1 MVGGQARGGS
11 FSVEGGWDGGFCEF
25 SRTALSRIT
34 MSMSAKIRDLPKPK
48 TVTSV
53 PINKELITYIVS
65 IDGGYGFWLYDFL
78 TTARVCEPSLFA
90 PDRWKKFF
98 NFDGKG
104 FPAGFI
110 DELQVEL
117 TPDQMVYPPQWK
129 SCFDWEVERKEVP
142 APYRVTTHDYVEF
155 YVEEDQLGKYQESTF
170 FTPKELVAYVKANL
184 DQFEIITP
192 GEDQLAS
199 PVETLPEVA
208 TFSPPGC
215 IYEIWLSGLEQME
228 MTDLEEISEEIDEE
242 LDEHE
247 AGEVIG
253 VGATTEDQHN
263 IAVESAPGM
272 NRKALGCIR
281 RVLKRLKANP
291 ETTDIWV
298 QGKADKN
305 LGLK

>member
-1 MVGGQARGGS
+1 
-11 FSVEGGWDGGFCEF
+11 
-25 SRTALSRIT
+25 
-34 MSMSAKIRDLPKPK
+34 MSMSAKIRDLPERQ
-48 TVTSV
+48 TVVSV
-53 PINKELITYIVS
+53 PINREATAYIVS
-65 IDGGYGFWLYDFL
+65 LNGSYGFWLYDFL
-78 TTARVCEPSLFA
+78 TTARVCDPGFFA
-90 PDRWKKFF
+90 PERWKKYFHVR
-98 NFDGKG
+98 GKG
-104 FPAGFI
+104 FPTSFI
-110 DELQVEL
+110 DELQIEL
-117 TPDQMVYPPQWK
+117 TPDKKVRPPEWK
-129 SCFDWEVERKEVP
+129 RCVDWEIERKEVP

-155 YVEEDQLGKYQESTF
+155 YVEEDQLGKYQELTF
-170 FTPKELVAYVKANL
+170 FTPKDLVAYVKANL

-192 GEDQLAS
+192 REDQLAS

-208 TFSPPGC
+208 TFTPGC

-242 LDEHE
+242 LEEHE

-272 NRKALGCIR
+272 DKKALGCIR

>member
-1 MVGGQARGGS
+1 MVGSREYGCL
-11 FSVEGGWDGGFCEF
+11 FSVEVWWGDGFCGLL
-25 SRTALSRIT
+25 RVALSRIT
-34 MSMSAKIRDLPKPK
+34 MSMSAKIRDLPKPQ

-53 PINKELITYIVS
+53 PINKDLIAYIVS
-65 IDGGYGFWLYDFL
+65 VNGGYGFWLYDFL
-78 TTARVCEPSLFA
+78 TPARVCDPSCFA
-90 PDRWKKFF
+90 PERWKKFF
-98 NFDGKG
+98 HVRGKG
-104 FPAGFI
+104 FPASFI
-110 DELQVEL
+110 DELRIQL
-117 TPDQMVYPPQWK
+117 TPDQMLYPPEWER
-129 SCFDWEVERKEVP
+129 CFDWEMERKEVP

-155 YVEEDQLGKYQESTF
+155 YVEEDQLGKYQEVTF

-184 DQFEIITP
+184 DQFEVIAP
-192 GEDQLAS
+192 REDQLAS
-199 PVETLPEVA
+199 PVEALPEVA

-242 LDEHE
+242 LEEHE

-298 QGKADKN
+298 QGKADKK

>member
-1 MVGGQARGGS
+1 
-11 FSVEGGWDGGFCEF
+11 
-25 SRTALSRIT
+25 
-34 MSMSAKIRDLPKPK
+34 MSTKIRDLPKRQ

-53 PINKELITYIVS
+53 PISKDATAYIVS
-65 IDGGYGFWLYDFL
+65 LNGSYGFWLYDFL
-78 TTARVCEPSLFA
+78 TTTRVCDPSFFA
-90 PDRWKKFF
+90 PERWKKFF
-98 NFDGKG
+98 HVDGKG
-104 FPAGFI
+104 LPTSFI
-110 DELQVEL
+110 DELQIQL
-117 TPDQMVYPPQWK
+117 TPDQMLYPPEWK
-129 SCFDWEVERKEVP
+129 RCFDWEMERREVP

-155 YVEEDQLGKYQESTF
+155 YVEEDQIGKYQEYVVL
-170 FTPKELVAYVKANL
+170 TPTDLVAYVKANL

-192 GEDQLAS
+192 REDQLAS
-199 PVETLPEVA
+199 PVETLPEVE
-208 TFSPPGC
+208 TFTPGC
-215 IYEIWLSGLEQME
+215 IFEIWLSGLEQME

-242 LDEHE
+242 LEEHE

-263 IAVESAPGM
+263 IAVQCEPGM
-272 NRKALGCIR
+272 DKKALACIR